1 MSNWTAGQM
10 VRVFERAIDDYH
22 IEDSVDIRPENPYDR
37 DTFYHTLYE
46 KCMTDT
52 IQWHLE
58 DIVRDPAIDDKYG
71 MEIKRRIDRS
81 NQVRTDAVEKL
92 DDQLLAEI
100 SPKEFKLEARL
111 NTESPGWAIDRLS
124 ILCLKLYHME
134 VEANRADA
142 DNEHKANCLRK
153 LNVLKEQQS
162 DLCLAID
169 QLIEDIQNGDRIARV
184 YRQMKMYNDEKLN
197 PVLYGKK
204 G

>member
-1 MSNWTAGQM
+1 
-10 VRVFERAIDDYH
+10 
-22 IEDSVDIRPENPYDR
+22 
-37 DTFYHTLYE
+37 
-46 KCMTDT
+46 MTDT

-134 VEANRADA
+134 VETNRADA
-142 DNEHKANCLRK
+142 DNEHKANCLRNSMYSK
-153 LNVLKEQQS
+153 NSNQISVSPSISSLRTSKTGTASQ
-162 DLCLAID
+162 
-169 QLIEDIQNGDRIARV
+169 GFTDR
-184 YRQMKMYNDEKLN
+184 
-197 PVLYGKK
+197 
-204 G
+204 